1 MGHDKTI
8 RVSAASVKLVDV
20 GRDHP
25 KGQTINFEKQKLMMC
40 NICSYVG
47 PVGLTGVDYR
57 KQLSRAREAHRDEDH
72 VGRQVNKPA
81 APALETDLEGVP
93 ERKENAQSEM
103 VEGPP
108 LKRGKPEV
116 DASGVRS
123 SIRASETYRTESR
136 QTVCTQGEV
145 ITKFFP
151 DGGVQEIT
159 ERGPT
164 VTTTEKIETREKKLE
179 MELEEVKR
187 ELAQEKDNFNHLTHR
202 HRELSKKM
210 CYDEK
215 YTSFILTRTL
225 KLTREALKALVEEKK
240 LDAWMEHVGKYPA
253 MYGNWSPP
261 DESTYEEILKSKHPF
276 EFICPELFL
285 AGWTTAE
292 LKKMVLYHLG

>member
-8 RVSAASVKLVDV
+8 RVSASSVKLVDV

-47 PVGLTGVDYR
+47 PVGLTAVDYR

-72 VGRQVNKPA
+72 VGRHVKRQASKPA
-81 APALETDLEGVP
+81 SPALVTDLEGVP
-93 ERKENAQSEM
+93 EREENTHSEM

-108 LKRGKPEV
+108 LKRGKAEV

-123 SIRASETYRTESR
+123 SIRASETCRTESR

-151 DGGVQEIT
+151 DGDVQEIT

-164 VTTTEKIETREKKLE
+164 VTTTETIDTREKKLE

-202 HRELSKKM
+202 HRELSKRCAM
-210 CYDEK
+210 
-215 YTSFILTRTL
+215 TRST
-225 KLTREALKALVEEKK
+225 
-240 LDAWMEHVGKYPA
+240 PA
-253 MYGNWSPP
+253 S
-261 DESTYEEILKSKHPF
+261 S
-276 EFICPELFL
+276 
-285 AGWTTAE
+285 
-292 LKKMVLYHLG
+292 